1 MRLRRGQAL
10 FHFLFL
16 PSVLGCYLT
25 TSSLSAGWPAIS
37 PTDNLSAHRADR
49 ISVEELPG
57 LPEATLAVPV
67 QRQTPVESA
76 DGGGRQGHV
85 LKAVPGM
92 MMSRSTHDAGNSSL
106 DPVGALVPSR
116 MLQGTKK
123 LDRDAATESSLIT
136 APQH

>member
-49 ISVEELPG
+49 ISVEELPSI
-57 LPEATLAVPV
+57 PEATFAAPA
-67 QRQTPVESA
+67 QGQTQVESA
-76 DGGGRQGHV
+76 DDGGQQGHV

-92 MMSRSTHDAGNSSL
+92 MMSGSTHNAVNSSL

-123 LDRDAATESSLIT
+123 LDRDVT
-136 APQH
+136 AETSQLTSPQH